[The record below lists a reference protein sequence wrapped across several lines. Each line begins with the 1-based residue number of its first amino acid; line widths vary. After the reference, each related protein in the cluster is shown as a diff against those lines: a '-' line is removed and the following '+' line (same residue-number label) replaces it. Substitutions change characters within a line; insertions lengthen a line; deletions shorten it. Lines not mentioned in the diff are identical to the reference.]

1 MNLAPTEVERL
12 TIFMAAEHAR
22 RLRGHG
28 IKLSHPEA
36 IALIADEMLLAAR
49 KGMTYEAIVEMA
61 GQMLTA
67 DDVEPGVAPMV
78 DMISVEANF
87 TEGTKMVI
95 VFNPIGPGEEAQAD
109 SEEPGEIITLDGE
122 IELNAGREQTMID
135 VINTGD
141 RDIQVRSHTHFFEVN
156 PALDFDRARAFGKR
170 LDVLSGGGV
179 RFEPGLR
186 KRVTLIPM
194 AGDRIVRGQSGL
206 TEGRLDDDTVREAAF
221 AAARAG
227 GYRGI

>member
-22 RLRGHG
+22 RLRTHG
-28 IKLSHPEA
+28 IRLSHPEA
-36 IALIADEMLLAAR
+36 VALIADEMMLAAR
-49 KGMTYEAIVEMA
+49 KGMTYEAIVDMA
-61 GQMLTA
+61 GQLLTA
-67 DDVEPGVAPMV
+67 DDVEPGVPVMV
-78 DMISVEANF
+78 EMISVEANF
-87 TEGTKMVI
+87 AQGTKMVI
-95 VFNPIGPGEEAQAD
+95 VFAPIGPGQSASTEA
-109 SEEPGEIITLDGE
+109 EPGEIITVDGE
-122 IELNAGREQTMID
+122 IELNAGRPQTVID

-156 PALDFDRARAFGKR
+156 RALDFDRAQAFGMR

-186 KRVTLIPM
+186 KRVTLVPM
-194 AGDRIVRGQSGL
+194 AGDRIVRGQAGL
-206 TEGRLDDDTVREAAF
+206 TQGALDDDGVRQAAI